1 MLAGHFLAQGLYAA
15 AALAI
20 PDLIAK
26 GRSTI
31 DELAAATA
39 SHRPTLLR
47 LLRTLASAGVFTEDA
62 SGRFGL
68 TPLGNTLRSDTP
80 DSVRD
85 KALFECSQ
93 PIWLAWGHL
102 ADSLRTG
109 RPAFDQVHNTPIWS
123 YLADNAQAGVDF
135 NRFMTA
141 QSRLHNAAIIEAYDF
156 SRIGTLIDVGGGHG
170 ATLAAALAQSPNTRG
185 VLFDLPEVVTPAS
198 ALETAKFGARCQVIA
213 GDMLERL
220 PPGGDA
226 YLFKRVMMDLTD
238 EETVAVLRHCRAM
251 MKPGSKVLVIDP
263 MLPDGRAPHLNWL
276 VDLNMLVS
284 TGGQCRTQAQ
294 FGTLFEASGFTLE
307 RVIATHSPNFIIEG
321 VPY

>member
-1 MLAGHFLAQGLYAA
+1 MIVVVIRSGPRIRCSLFMDQSSQPNNRPSEQMEKMLAGHFLAQGLYAA

-20 PDLIAK
+20 PDPIAK

-102 ADSLRTG
+102 ADSLR
-109 RPAFDQVHNTPIWS
+109 
-123 YLADNAQAGVDF
+123 
-135 NRFMTA
+135 
-141 QSRLHNAAIIEAYDF
+141 
-156 SRIGTLIDVGGGHG
+156 
-170 ATLAAALAQSPNTRG
+170 
-185 VLFDLPEVVTPAS
+185 
-198 ALETAKFGARCQVIA
+198 
-213 GDMLERL
+213 
-220 PPGGDA
+220 
-226 YLFKRVMMDLTD
+226 
-238 EETVAVLRHCRAM
+238 
-251 MKPGSKVLVIDP
+251 
-263 MLPDGRAPHLNWL
+263 
-276 VDLNMLVS
+276 
-284 TGGQCRTQAQ
+284 
-294 FGTLFEASGFTLE
+294 
-307 RVIATHSPNFIIEG
+307 
-321 VPY
+321 